1 MTSTN
6 TDRSKA
12 DMPAATAHAAEFRPS
27 TNGAADKWFQ
37 SIRDALYALEQ
48 FFNEKKSGQFSP
60 TVVSILQFVKVVL
73 HSSAGVSSN
82 DVSMQFYEQMKK
94 ILSERSYIDLMRKGL
109 ITKPANIPQPG
120 EFFLSPATKDLGFTV
135 LHNDS
140 TYTLPLRGTLGAVS
154 LYGKKVDNHE
164 KATKVS
170 FYVCAMLS
178 QAFCSFILRHGP
190 IFMAK
195 PDRDTICGMTIL
207 EKANP
212 PYNFGERISA
222 MKDLLIDAADDEWIS
237 GLLNKNF
244 GPTATKVAKT
254 AVKGFD
260 PNKVGEAQGCITE
273 ALLTRKVG
281 PIKRGIQDFLSSVAG
296 NAHANDG
303 VKSYRQR

>member
-6 TDRSKA
+6 TDRSKQ
-12 DMPAATAHAAEFRPS
+12 TAP

-73 HSSAGVSSN
+73 HSN
-82 DVSMQFYEQMKK
+82 DMSIQFYEQMKK
-94 ILSERSYIDLMRKGL
+94 ILSERSHLDLMRKGL

-140 TYTLPLRGTLGAVS
+140 TYTLPLRGTLGTVS

-170 FYVCAMLS
+170 FYICAMLS

-190 IFMAK
+190 TFMTK
-195 PDRDTICGMTIL
+195 PDRDTICGTTIF
-207 EKANP
+207 EKVSP

-222 MKDLLIDAADDEWIS
+222 MKDLLIDAADDEWIG

-260 PNKVGEAQGCITE
+260 PNKVGEAQSCITE